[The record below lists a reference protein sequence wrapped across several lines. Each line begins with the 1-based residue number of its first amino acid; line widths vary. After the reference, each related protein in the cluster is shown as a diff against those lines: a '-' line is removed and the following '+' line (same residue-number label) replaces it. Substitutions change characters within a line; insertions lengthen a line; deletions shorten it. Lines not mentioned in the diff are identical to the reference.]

1 MARRGK
7 RGADIDM
14 QADRLVNIADDSGNY
29 DRMDRINSI
38 RARYKSNIAHSLG
51 THTLS
56 EKGLFTRVNRST
68 YMGIKAHGAVAG

>member
-56 EKGLFTRVNRST
+56 EKGRFTRVNRST
-68 YMGIKAHGAVAG
+68 YMGAKAHGAVAG

>member
-51 THTLS
+51 TNTSS
-56 EKGLFTRVNRST
+56 EKAGLQGLTALPT
-68 YMGIKAHGAVAG
+68 WAQKLKAQ